1 MGVASRFVFK
11 ERPESGAL
19 AIRSIDLG
27 DPKGTDVLVRI
38 HSASICGTDLHIYRW
53 NDWAARTYR
62 PPLPLGHEFGG
73 VVVAV
78 GPSVTGIGPGVSKG
92 IQS

>member
-53 NDWAARTYR
+53 NDWAARAYR
-62 PPLPLGHEFGG
+62 PPCRWGTSS
-73 VVVAV
+73 AV
-78 GPSVTGIGPGVSKG
+78 SSSPSGLR
-92 IQS
+92 